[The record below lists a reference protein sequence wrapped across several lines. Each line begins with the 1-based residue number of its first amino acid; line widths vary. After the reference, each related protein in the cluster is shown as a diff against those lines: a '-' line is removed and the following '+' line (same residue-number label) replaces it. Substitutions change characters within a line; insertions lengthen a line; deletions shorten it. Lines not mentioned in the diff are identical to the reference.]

1 MAATSSLP
9 ALPRP
14 AKALGAH
21 IGWLRSR
28 LESEVDGASLGF
40 FRVGVGLTLFVAA
53 VRFFVHGWVT
63 KYYAE
68 PTWFFPY
75 EGLSFVRPL
84 PLPGMFALYAT
95 IGLLG
100 LAVAYGAHHRVAC
113 GAAFVTF
120 TYAHFCDKTNYLNH
134 YYFISL
140 VLFLLTFAPV
150 GRAKGVF
157 VPQRVPRLWL
167 WLFRFQLA
175 CVYLGGGLAKLRPDW
190 LFHAQPLGIWLSSHA
205 GMPVLGPL
213 FAQKWVAF
221 AMSWAGAAYDLSIPF
236 LLLARPTRRLAYG
249 LVVVFHVLTAM
260 LFQIGLF
267 PYVMMFGSLLFLD
280 PSYPRRLPGGRR
292 LFGDGASAGGPRRML
307 PGVLFAF
314 VLTYVALQI
323 GIPLRHLAYPGNGLW
338 TENAFRFSWH
348 VMLMEK
354 NGSLELTVV
363 DPATGRRF
371 GVEPHDYLTPQQ
383 AKQMATQPDMI
394 LAFAHMVRDDFARR
408 GIPGVRVFATT
419 SDVSLNG
426 RAPEPLVDP
435 TADLASI
442 EDGLGP
448 YTFLR
453 PAPTSLPLY

>member
-1 MAATSSLP
+1 MAAIPTVPGRSPSAP
-9 ALPRP
+9 ALRPR
-14 AKALGAH
+14 LDG
-21 IGWLRSR
+21 LRAR
-28 LESEVDGASLGF
+28 LESEVDGASLGL

-53 VRFFVHGWVT
+53 ARFFVHGWVT

-84 PLPGMFALYAT
+84 PFPGMFALYAA

-100 LAVAYGAHHRVAC
+100 LAVAYGARHRAAC

-120 TYAHFCDKTNYLNH
+120 SYAHFCDKTNYLNH
-134 YYFISL
+134 YYFIGL
-140 VLFLLTFAPV
+140 LLLLLTLAPA
-150 GRAKGVF
+150 GRAKGSF
-157 VPQRVPRLWL
+157 APERVPRLWL
-167 WLFRFQLA
+167 WLFRFQIA
-175 CVYLGGGLAKLRPDW
+175 CVYVGGGLAKLRPDW
-190 LFHAQPLGIWLSSHA
+190 LLHAQPLGIWLSSHA

-213 FAQKWVAF
+213 FAQKGVAF
-221 AMSWAGAAYDLSIPF
+221 AMSWAGAAYDLAIPF
-236 LLLARPTRRLAYG
+236 LLLARPTRGLAYG
-249 LVVVFHVLTAM
+249 LVVVFHGLTAM

-280 PSYPRRLPGGRR
+280 PSYPRRLPGLRRRFVGEGGTGGRGHR
-292 LFGDGASAGGPRRML
+292 L
-307 PGVLFAF
+307 PGALFAF
-314 VLTYVALQI
+314 VFVYAALQI

-383 AKQMATQPDMI
+383 AKQTATQPDMI
-394 LAFAHMVRDDFARR
+394 LAFSHMVRDDFARR
-408 GIPGVRVFATT
+408 GIPGVHVFATT
-419 SDVSLNG
+419 AEVSLNG

-435 TADLASI
+435 TIDLAAV
-442 EDGLGP
+442 EDGVGP

-453 PAPTSLPLY
+453 PAPTSRPLY

>member
-1 MAATSSLP
+1 VVTLMHATARPRLSS
-9 ALPRP
+9 
-14 AKALGAH
+14 KVGARLAE
-21 IGWLRSR
+21 LRAY
-28 LESEVDGASLGF
+28 LEDEVDGASLGL
-40 FRVGVGLTLFVAA
+40 FRVGLGLTLVVAA
-53 VRFFVHGWVT
+53 ARFFVHGWVT
-63 KYYAE
+63 KYYVE

-84 PLPGMFALYAT
+84 PYPGMLALYAA
-95 IGLLG
+95 IGILG
-100 LAVAYGAHHRVAC
+100 LALAYGAYHRGVG
-113 GAAFVTF
+113 GAAFVLF
-120 TYAHFCDKTNYLNH
+120 SYAHFCDKTNYLNH

-140 VLFLLTFAPV
+140 VLLLVTLAPIGRGTRGFAPN
-150 GRAKGVF
+150 
-157 VPQRVPRLWL
+157 RVPRLWL
-167 WLFRFQLA
+167 WLFRFQIA

-190 LFHAQPLGIWLSSHA
+190 LLHAQPLGIWLSSHA

-213 FAQKWVAF
+213 FARKWVAF

-236 LLLARPTRRLAYG
+236 LLLARPTRKVAYA

-280 PSYPRRLPGGRR
+280 PSYPRRLPWVQG
-292 LFGDGASAGGPRRML
+292 LSAPEAAGPRRGKPL
-307 PGVLFAF
+307 PTALYAF
-314 VLTYVALQI
+314 VLVYVALQVTV
-323 GIPLRHLAYPGNGLW
+323 PLRHLAYPGNGLW

-383 AKQMATQPDMI
+383 AKQMSTQPDMI

-408 GIPGVRVFATT
+408 GVPGVRVYATT
-419 SDVSLNG
+419 SEVSLNG
-426 RAPEPLVDP
+426 RAPEPLVEP
-435 TADLASI
+435 TVDLAEV

-453 PAPTSLPLY
+453 PAPTSRPLY

>member
-1 MAATSSLP
+1 MAATPSIPNL
-9 ALPRP
+9 RP
-14 AKALGAH
+14 LTPALGAH
-21 IGWLRSR
+21 VGRLRAR
-28 LESEVDGASLGF
+28 LESEVDGASLGV

-53 VRFFVHGWVT
+53 ARFFVHGWVT

-84 PLPGMFALYAT
+84 PLPGMFVLYAT

-100 LAVAYGAHHRVAC
+100 LAVAYGAHHRAAC

-140 VLFLLTFAPV
+140 VLFLLVFAPV
-150 GRAKGVF
+150 GRDKGTF
-157 VPQRVPRLWL
+157 APRRVPRLWL
-167 WLFRFQLA
+167 WLFRFQIA

-205 GMPVLGPL
+205 GMPLLGPL

-280 PSYPRRLPGGRR
+280 PSYPRRVSVLRR
-292 LFGDGASAGGPRRML
+292 HLGDGDGALGPRRRL
-307 PGVLFAF
+307 PGALFAF
-314 VLTYVALQI
+314 AVIYGTLQI
-323 GIPLRHLAYPGNGLW
+323 SIPLRHLAYPGNGLW

-354 NGSLELTVV
+354 NGSLELTIV

-394 LAFAHMVRDDFARR
+394 LAFSHMVRDDFARR

-426 RAPEPLVDP
+426 RAPVPLVDP
-435 TADLASI
+435 TVDLASV

-453 PAPTSLPLY
+453 PAPTSRPLY